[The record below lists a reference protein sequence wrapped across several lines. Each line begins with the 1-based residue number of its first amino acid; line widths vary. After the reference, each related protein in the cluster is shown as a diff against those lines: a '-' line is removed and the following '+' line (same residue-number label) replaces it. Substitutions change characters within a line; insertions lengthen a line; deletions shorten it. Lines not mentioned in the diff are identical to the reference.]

1 MSEVNT
7 EDLKNLRKM
16 SGAGMLDCKKAL
28 IEAKG
33 DIETAVES
41 LRKKGLAKAVRR
53 LDKETGAG
61 RVFSYIHGEG
71 NIGVLLQLHCET
83 DFVARNE
90 EFAKLGHEL
99 SMQVAASNPLAISPS
114 ELDPEL
120 IEKEKSVYREQL
132 LKEGKK
138 EEMIEKITEGK
149 VKKFYSEVCLSHQTY
164 IRDNTKTID
173 TLLKEHI
180 AKFGE
185 NITISRFSRYQVG

>member
-1 MSEVNT
+1 MKEVNT
-7 EDLKNLRKM
+7 EDLKKLRKM

-28 IEAKG
+28 LEAKG

-53 LDKETGAG
+53 LDKETGEG
-61 RVFSYIHGEG
+61 KIFSYIHGEG

-90 EFAKLGHEL
+90 DFARLGREL
-99 SMQVAASNPLAISPS
+99 SMQVAACDPLAVSPK
-114 ELDPEL
+114 ELSPEL

-138 EEMIEKITEGK
+138 EGMIEKIIEGK
-149 VKKFYSEVCLSHQTY
+149 VKKFYSEVCLNNQTY

-173 TLLKEHI
+173 VLLKEYI

>member
-33 DIETAVES
+33 NIEAAVES

-99 SMQVAASNPLAISPS
+99 SMQVAACNPLSISPS

-149 VKKFYSEVCLSHQTY
+149 VKKFYSEVCLNHQTY

-173 TLLKEHI
+173 SLLKEHI

-185 NITISRFSRYQVG
+185 NITISRFSRYQVS